1 MDKKVVVS
9 RGILKV
15 KKNVVYFPL
24 LDIGADSLEVAF
36 NTFPKTSRN
45 RGKKQD
51 FFTF

>member
-24 LDIGADSLEVAF
+24 LDIGADSLEVLYF
-36 NTFPKTSRN
+36 QKLQEID
-45 RGKKQD
+45 GKSKI